1 MSKPSSQ
8 VSVRSLH
15 TVHYIDLCNGYALL
29 VKTDDVPLS
38 MRRFCLEHWLR
49 ASQGQFAPVPE
60 LRGAVLSGYTMRG
73 QVVATPEQPAPGPRG
88 GALLRIQDP
97 RGVLVST
104 VAFAWRPQEGAYLW
118 RRLLEGAQSPVR
130 PMEYPLEPWIARRQE
145 PGAARN
151 AAMLTVLAFVE
162 YAIGV
167 AWLARAL
174 RQEA

>member
-1 MSKPSSQ
+1 MNKPSP

-15 TVHYIDLCNGYALL
+15 TVHYIDLCSGFAQL
-29 VKTDDVPLS
+29 VRTDDVPPS
-38 MRRFCLEHWLR
+38 MRRFCLEHWQR
-49 ASQGQFAPVPE
+49 AAQGRFAPVPE
-60 LRGAVLSGYTMRG
+60 VRGTVVAGYTMRG
-73 QVVATPEQPAPGPRG
+73 QVVATPGQPASSPRRG
-88 GALLRIQDP
+88 GLLRIQDP

-104 VAFAWRPQEGAYLW
+104 VAFAWRPTEGAFLW
-118 RRLLEGAQSPVR
+118 RRLVQYAQSPVR

-151 AAMLTVLAFVE
+151 AAMLATLAFVE

-167 AWLARAL
+167 AWLERAL